1 MNLPKNTRPKFGSV
15 AAFTVRVSF
24 VVALIMTLAACGGS
38 SDSSSETVSSGQ
50 NIPEYGPSVALTM
63 PDTLTGG
70 PRTTGDLVDRF
81 DHLCRTA
88 VMKHL
93 DVLVAAKLV
102 IVRREGRVRWNYLNS
117 VPIERVCARW
127 VDGHMRRMSSALI
140 RLKDVVEADLPA
152 ATKRLVKEQES

>member
-1 MNLPKNTRPKFGSV
+1 MKNRGDGSERVWRALGDALRRELLDALARGPK
-15 AAFTVRVSF
+15 
-24 VVALIMTLAACGGS
+24 
-38 SDSSSETVSSGQ
+38 
-50 NIPEYGPSVALTM
+50 
-63 PDTLTGG
+63 
-70 PRTTGDLVDRF
+70 TTGELVERF

-102 IVRREGRVRWNYLNS
+102 IVRREGRIRWNYLNP

-127 VDGHMRRMSSALI
+127 VDGHVRRMGSALN

-152 ATKRLVKEQES
+152 ATKRKVKEQES

>member
-1 MNLPKNTRPKFGSV
+1 MSLYSDMKNRGDSGE
-15 AAFTVRVSF
+15 RVWR
-24 VVALIMTLAACGGS
+24 AL
-38 SDSSSETVSSGQ
+38 SDAMRRELLD
-50 NIPEYGPSVALTM
+50 A
-63 PDTLTGG
+63 LTGG
-70 PRTTGDLVDRF
+70 PKTTGELVDRF

-102 IVRREGRVRWNYLNS
+102 IVRRQGRVRWNYLNP

-127 VDGHMRRMSSALI
+127 VDGHVRRMGSALN

-152 ATKRLVKEQES
+152 TPQRCVKEQES

>member
-1 MNLPKNTRPKFGSV
+1 MKGASDDNERVWRALGDAVRRAMLDALARGPK
-15 AAFTVRVSF
+15 
-24 VVALIMTLAACGGS
+24 
-38 SDSSSETVSSGQ
+38 
-50 NIPEYGPSVALTM
+50 
-63 PDTLTGG
+63 
-70 PRTTGDLVDRF
+70 TTGELVERF

-102 IVRREGRVRWNYLNS
+102 IVHREGRVRWNYLNP

-127 VDGHMRRMSSALI
+127 VDGQVRRMGSALN

-152 ATKRLVKEQES
+152 ATKRLVKEQKP